1 MNLYLLINI
10 AIISVPLALSFDRRV
25 RFYRSWLS
33 VFGSILIV
41 GAIYVVWDMW
51 MAHRGDWGFNERFA
65 GTANIGGLPT
75 GELLFF
81 ITVPYSCLFIFEVVR
96 EYFKER
102 RYSIPRVVWYFLSG
116 VLLVAAILFRKQNY
130 TFTVLLSAA
139 AFFLIT
145 TAFFNEILS
154 SRSFWLFMAISFVP
168 FLLFNGLLTA
178 LPVVVYSRSAIWG
191 IRIITIPLE
200 DFFYSFSL
208 LGFSVLVFRTIKKLA
223 GRQPTRQQDVQPS

>member
-10 AIISVPLALSFDRRV
+10 LIISVPLALSFDRRV
-25 RFYRSWLS
+25 RFYRSWIS
-33 VFGSILIV
+33 VFGAILIV

-65 GTANIGGLPT
+65 GTAHIGGLPT

-81 ITVPYSCLFIFEVVR
+81 VTVPYSCLFIYEVVR
-96 EYFKER
+96 VYFKER
-102 RYSIPRVVWYFLSG
+102 RYSIPRAFWYFLSA
-116 VLLVAAILFRKQNY
+116 LLLAAAFFFRHQNY

-145 TAFFNEILS
+145 TVGFSEILS

-178 LPVVVYSRSAIWG
+178 LPVVVYSQKAIWG

-208 LGFSVLVFRTIKKLA
+208 LGFSALIFRAFKKLKK
-223 GRQPTRQQDVQPS
+223 RQLAERQDA